1 MTKVSRS
8 AAISAL
14 LRGEEVWAGVCPEGT
29 MGVQLLRAGFS
40 RRRAAKCLTRLTYD
54 DKLLPRYAH
63 ISYWLR

>member
-14 LRGEEVWAGVCPEGT
+14 LRGEEVWTGVRPEDAF
-29 MGVQLLRAGFS
+29 GVKLLWAGFS
-40 RRRAAKCLTRLTYD
+40 RRQAAIRLTRLTYG
-54 DKLLPRYAH
+54 DKLLSRHAH